1 MKLRDLLLETNSAL
15 TANKA
20 RSGLTILGIV
30 IGIASVIAMV
40 SIGAGTQSTI
50 ESNIEGLGSNL
61 LTVLPG
67 VQQAGRAFVSAG
79 RGSAQTLTND
89 DAEALRSV
97 SGVAAVS
104 PEVSRRYQI
113 SATTGNNTN
122 SNVMGAV
129 PAYAAVH
136 NVAVAMGTFI
146 TEQSQR
152 SLGRVAVLGPTVSE
166 DLFGEGVDP
175 LGKTIRINRI
185 NFKVIGM
192 LQTKGGSGFSNPDDM
207 VFVPLS
213 SMQKL
218 LAGSDYVSSIAMTS
232 EQKDLMASV
241 QAEASA
247 LLTMRHRVA
256 TPDFSIIS
264 QADILGTLSQVMTA
278 FTVFL
283 ASIAGI
289 SLVVGGIGIM
299 NMMLTAVTERTREI
313 GLRMALGAKRRE
325 VAAQF
330 LAESIALTFIGGA
343 VGIGLGWVI
352 ARLVSRLGSIAT
364 RVSPESVALAFG
376 VAAAIG
382 IVFGYYPARRA
393 AKLNPIEALR
403 HE

>member
-89 DAEALRSV
+89 DAEALKEV
-97 SGVAAVS
+97 SGVAAIS

-113 SATTGNNTN
+113 TATGNNTN
-122 SNVMGAV
+122 STVMGAV

-152 SLGRVAVLGPTVSE
+152 SLGRVAVLGPTVAE

>member
-89 DAEALRSV
+89 DAEALKEV
-97 SGVAAVS
+97 SGVAAIS

-113 SATTGNNTN
+113 TATGNNTN
-122 SNVMGAV
+122 STVMGAV

-136 NVAVAMGTFI
+136 NVAVASGTFI

-152 SLGRVAVLGPTVSE
+152 SLGRVAVLGPTVAE

-352 ARLVSRLGSIAT
+352 ARLVSQLGSIAT